1 MSLFKAREWWS
12 CQVGSGEQFD
22 YGCLKVGSFTEDL
35 NNKVVVGSHQG
46 ILRIYSPSSSQSDSI
61 TNNHATDL
69 LLEKN
74 LGMPIVQ
81 IEIGKFV
88 STSSVN
94 QIAILF
100 SHKLAVYDYN
110 EQSGMTEHGRQIDIE
125 LNYEHNLN
133 RPTFNMCK
141 GQFGSGGKGNKDSA
155 NFEYICVQTLD
166 GVLFVFEHERQSMV
180 KSLPDTYLPGPICY
194 LSRSDAI
201 ATVSSN
207 HHLECYKYQTLAIS
221 SGVDHGT
228 SVNKNARRK
237 GLDVD
242 SSLSVSQPSKQVLPE
257 WSFNLG
263 ECALGIQTTQRMK
276 NTGQTIVVL
285 GERNLFCLHD
295 NGQLIFMSKFEYNPS
310 TFIVYNSEVNNNVSQ
325 SDPSNIG
332 VRYIIGT
339 HSHTLFIA
347 QDAHIRWAAYVD
359 FVPVQIEVCTIQDIR
374 GMICTLSETGLLQCC
389 YLGTDAVS
397 TSIPSI
403 MPSTIINVQDA
414 EEQLAKL
421 NKQIKQAMND
431 PTLVV
436 KRKANAQVIIQIDDT
451 NQYSTTDDTRFQRSD
466 IDSTVPLLPLNLRVK
481 CNEAIQNVLLT
492 VHVHSPLCAQPNEIR
507 MGHIGGIAAIGTA
520 TVAFWMRDDY
530 TPWNLEATFTVSY
543 NTLSDNTCHTIQKT
557 YKLPLKLVA
566 RSFQQPP
573 SAATAGQC
581 KITLGANK
589 PVVDLNTVFPE
600 LSSGEYNQQQGLTT
614 RFYGSDEYV
623 SILASS
629 KSQKYRFQSD
639 SLSSIW
645 LFCHS
650 LIERLS
656 TRSIIEFEFGDPL
669 PLNDY
674 FLLIDHHYELRVE
687 CEQINSTLD
696 ICSKQFRAIQKRLL
710 NKFKDK
716 TPTLLDNLDVLLE
729 NTNQQILALAD
740 RYEQCRYE
748 LNRCSHDLSCATKL
762 ICLLLKIS
770 VNLSN
775 ENTQLLNAI
784 LSPVISDDN
793 EQGWEE
799 TVDLAVNYAL
809 RTVLS
814 RSKSTDIGSLPNAI
828 GNSTANIDI
837 NKLKK
842 RLQTLCERLEKGGS
856 LVSSNSTTD
865 RSLSPDSSYSS
876 TSLSTRKEKPIASNH
891 YNHRENNN
899 DDDDDQL
906 PNGDYENAFR
916 LLPSTNARKN
926 YNNDDDDNN

>member
-12 CQVGSGEQFD
+12 CQVGSGEEFD

-35 NNKVVVGSHQG
+35 NNKIVVGSHQG
-46 ILRIYSPSSSQSDSI
+46 IVRIYNPSSSQSNSI
-61 TNNHATDL
+61 TNNHTSDL

-74 LGMPIVQ
+74 LGMPIIQ

-88 STSSVN
+88 STSSIN
-94 QIAILF
+94 QIAVLF
-100 SHKLAVYDYN
+100 SHKLSIYDYN
-110 EQSGMTEHGRQIDIE
+110 EQSGMAEHGRQIDLE

-141 GQFGSGGKGNKDSA
+141 GQFGSGGRGNKDSS
-155 NFEYICVQTLD
+155 NYEYICVQTLD

-180 KSLPDTYLPGPICY
+180 KSLPHTYLPGPICY

-201 ATVSSN
+201 VTVSSN
-207 HHLECYKYQTLAIS
+207 YHLECYKYQALAIS
-221 SGVDHGT
+221 SGADQG
-228 SVNKNARRK
+228 SSINNDARRK
-237 GLDVD
+237 GLDMD
-242 SSLSVSQPSKQVLPE
+242 SSVSVSQSSKRVLPE

-276 NTGQTIVVL
+276 NTSQAIVVL

-310 TFIVYNSEVNNNVSQ
+310 TFIIYNSETSNNVSQ
-325 SDPSNIG
+325 SDPSNTG
-332 VRYIIGT
+332 VRYIVGT

-347 QDAHIRWAAYVD
+347 QDAHIRWAAHID
-359 FVPVQIEVCTIQDIR
+359 FVPVQIEVCTIQNIR

-389 YLGTDAVS
+389 YLGTDPVS
-397 TSIPSI
+397 TSIPTI
-403 MPSTIINVQDA
+403 MPSTIIDVRDA
-414 EEQLAKL
+414 EEQLTKL

-431 PTLVV
+431 PTLVI
-436 KRKANAQVIIQIDDT
+436 KRKANAQVTILIDDT
-451 NQYSTTDDTRFQRSD
+451 NKYTTTDDTKFQRND
-466 IDSTVPLLPLNLRVK
+466 VDSNVPLLHLNIRVK

-492 VHVHSPLCAQPNEIR
+492 IHVHSPLCAQPNEIR
-507 MGHIGGIAAIGTA
+507 MGHIGGAAAIGTA
-520 TVAFWMRDDY
+520 TIAFWMRDDL
-530 TPWNLEATFTVSY
+530 TPWNLDATFTVSY
-543 NTLSDNTCHTIQKT
+543 NTLSDNFCQTIQKA

-566 RSFQQPP
+566 RSFQQPL
-573 SAATAGQC
+573 SAAATGSQC

-589 PVVDLNTVFPE
+589 PVVDLNTIFPDI
-600 LSSGEYNQQQGLTT
+600 SSEENNQQQSLTT
-614 RFYGSDEYV
+614 RFYGSNENI

-639 SLSSIW
+639 SLSNIW
-645 LFCHS
+645 LFCHL

-656 TRSIIEFEFGDPL
+656 AKSIIEFEFGDPL

-674 FLLIDHHYELRVE
+674 FSLVDHHYESRVE
-687 CEQINSTLD
+687 CEQINLTLD

-716 TPTLLDNLDVLLE
+716 TPTLLDNLDILLE

-740 RYEQCRYE
+740 RYEQSRYE

-775 ENTQLLNAI
+775 ENAQLLNAI

-809 RTVLS
+809 RTVLA
-814 RSKSTDIGSLPNAI
+814 RSKSADLGSIPNSI
-828 GNSTANIDI
+828 GNSTINIDI

-842 RLQTLCERLEKGGS
+842 RIQTLCERLEKGGS
-856 LVSSNSTTD
+856 LVSSNPTTD
-865 RSLSPDSSYSS
+865 RSLSPDSSYAS
-876 TSLSTRKEKPIASNH
+876 TSLSTRREKPVASTH
-891 YNHRENNN
+891 YNHRE
-899 DDDDDQL
+899 DDDEL
-906 PNGDYENAFR
+906 LNGDDENAFR

-926 YNNDDDDNN
+926 YNNDDDDDN